1 MFNEAL
7 YGKRRR
13 QDNTLIDNWI
23 DEYLLED
30 SEEEDTDRSSIPIT
44 RRWINRDREA
54 GHDRLFQDYFADDP
68 VYHADIFRRRF
79 RMRRH
84 VFLRIVDALSNV
96 YPYFQQRVDATGR
109 RGLSPLQKC
118 TAAIRML
125 AYGVAADVVDDYVRI
140 GESTTIECLEK
151 FVEGVISVFEDE
163 YLRKPNPNDVQR
175 LLQMAE
181 GRGFP
186 GMLGSID
193 CMHWQWK
200 NCPKA
205 WKGMYMSGYRG
216 VATIVLEVV
225 ASSDLWIWHAFF
237 GVSGSNNNINV
248 LDRSPVFDDILND
261 RAPEV
266 NYTING
272 NNYTMG
278 YYLADG
284 IYPEWATFVKSIS
297 KPQGKKRKLFAQYQE
312 GQRKDVERAFGV
324 LQARFAIIRGPA
336 RFWEKKKLANIMRAC
351 IILHNMIVEDERD
364 TYAGNFA
371 QGLEY
376 DDVENGLS
384 QPQLGEED
392 FAPYHQFLQRNAQLR
407 NRQQH
412 RQLKED
418 LIEHICECEWDEIMI
433 DVVRMVVFGP
443 AYKFGKLRMNDSL
456 SCRGDIFSDKVSYK
470 KLFEENKLIFRRF
483 QGNTLKNLTDDMMSI
498 GVENEQDRLIKY
510 REERKKKNPGLPWIS
525 NWNKELLV
533 ARMRAEI
540 DGHMNGIQK
549 NEADFR
555 GFQFRKQKCEESL
568 PIKKQKSKK
577 KIQTPAKKTK
587 IGTEIIEEFSRQS
600 KKKKT
605 NEEAAAHGIPEVNLA
620 NETDP
625 LFQGQ
630 MDQSSVESG
639 RRIVRYMSIRSDP
652 APEATAAVLLMMAQT
667 ASYVPREFPFHHSAL
682 ASLIQAKKKHKPKR
696 GRGNQNLR
704 WEKVQKPEY

>member
-1 MFNEAL
+1 MEDIKNVREKELMEREKEREEEKEHRAKMMAIKEKEL
-7 YGKRRR
+7 QIQAAMKEQELQTQRR

-30 SEEEDTDRSSIPIT
+30 SEEEDIDRCPIPIT

-54 GHDRLFQDYFADDP
+54 EHDRLFQDYFADEQ
-68 VYHADIFRRRF
+68 
-79 RMRRH
+79 M
-84 VFLRIVDALSNV
+84 
-96 YPYFQQRVDATGR
+96 VDATGR

-125 AYGVAADVVDDYVRI
+125 AYGVAADAIDDYVCI

-151 FVEGVISVFEDE
+151 FVE
-163 YLRKPNPNDVQR
+163 
-175 LLQMAE
+175 E

-200 NCPKA
+200 NYPKA

-237 GVSGSNNNINV
+237 GVSGSNNDINV

-278 YYLADG
+278 YYLADD

-297 KPQGKKRKLFAQYQE
+297 KPQGEKRKLFAQYQE
-312 GQRKDVERAFGV
+312 GQRKYVERAFGV
-324 LQARFAIIRGPA
+324 LQARFVIIRGPA

-364 TYAGNFA
+364 SYAENFT

-418 LIEHICECEWDEIMI
+418 LIEHI
-433 DVVRMVVFGP
+433 
-443 AYKFGKLRMNDSL
+443 
-456 SCRGDIFSDKVSYK
+456 
-470 KLFEENKLIFRRF
+470 
-483 QGNTLKNLTDDMMSI
+483 
-498 GVENEQDRLIKY
+498 
-510 REERKKKNPGLPWIS
+510 
-525 NWNKELLV
+525 
-533 ARMRAEI
+533 
-540 DGHMNGIQK
+540 
-549 NEADFR
+549 
-555 GFQFRKQKCEESL
+555 
-568 PIKKQKSKK
+568 
-577 KIQTPAKKTK
+577 
-587 IGTEIIEEFSRQS
+587 
-600 KKKKT
+600 
-605 NEEAAAHGIPEVNLA
+605 
-620 NETDP
+620 
-625 LFQGQ
+625 
-630 MDQSSVESG
+630 
-639 RRIVRYMSIRSDP
+639 
-652 APEATAAVLLMMAQT
+652 
-667 ASYVPREFPFHHSAL
+667 
-682 ASLIQAKKKHKPKR
+682 
-696 GRGNQNLR
+696 
-704 WEKVQKPEY
+704 